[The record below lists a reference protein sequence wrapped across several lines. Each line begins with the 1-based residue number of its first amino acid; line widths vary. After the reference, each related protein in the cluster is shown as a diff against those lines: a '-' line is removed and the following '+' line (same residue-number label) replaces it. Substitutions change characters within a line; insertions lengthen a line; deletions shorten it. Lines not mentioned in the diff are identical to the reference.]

1 MSEGKSPGPAATA
14 PVRVLVVASAAD
26 ELVLRGGRRESTG
39 IYLSE
44 LTDPAAEMLKAG
56 FELTFATPGGRVPT
70 IDGASVSLMYF
81 AGSRAK
87 RNAAFQTYTRLL
99 EAGLGSPVPLEEIAG
114 DRERLAQ
121 FDGLFIPGGH
131 APLTDLLYRDALTG
145 DAPNDDLGA
154 LLAFFHETAR
164 PTGLICHAPL
174 ALGAAPESGG
184 RWIYDGY
191 RMTTF
196 RTLVDRLLEA
206 IPLGRRFRGRLPHYP
221 AELLTERGARVEH
234 TVLPMGRKVV
244 EDRELITGQDPFSG
258 PALGREFVAKVE
270 REKAA

>member
-1 MSEGKSPGPAATA
+1 MSETDRPETAGSSPA
-14 PVRVLVVASAAD
+14 RVLVLVSSAD

-44 LTDPAAEMLKAG
+44 LTDPTDEMLKAG
-56 FELTFATPGGRVPT
+56 FELTFTTPGGRVPT

-81 AGSRAK
+81 RGSRAR
-87 RNAAFQTYTRLL
+87 RNAAFRSYTRLL
-99 EAGLGSPVPLEEIAG
+99 EMGLGSPVPLEEIAT
-114 DRERLAQ
+114 DRDRLRQ

-131 APLTDLLYRDALTG
+131 APLTDLLYRDALSG
-145 DAPNDDLGA
+145 DEPNEDLGA
-154 LLAFFHETAR
+154 LLAFFHETSR

-174 ALGAAPESGG
+174 ALGSAPETGD
-184 RWIYDGY
+184 RWIYEGY

-206 IPLGRRFRGRLPHYP
+206 IPIGRRFRGRLPHYP
-221 AELLTERGARVEH
+221 AELLAGKGARVEH

-258 PALGREFVAKVE
+258 PALGRAFVAKVN
-270 REKAA
+270 RGQTG

>member
-1 MSEGKSPGPAATA
+1 MTATDHPEAARNHPT
-14 PVRVLVVASAAD
+14 RVLVLVSAAD

-44 LTDPAAEMLKAG
+44 LTDPVGEMLAAG
-56 FELTFATPGGRVPT
+56 FELTFTTPGGRVPT

-81 AGSRAK
+81 MGSRAK
-87 RNAAFQTYTRLL
+87 RNAAFRTWTRLL
-99 EAGLGSPVPLEEIAG
+99 EMGLGSPVPLEEIAA
-114 DRERLAQ
+114 DRERLEQ

-145 DAPNDDLGA
+145 DAPNEDLGA
-154 LLAFFHETAR
+154 LLAFFHETSR
-164 PTGLICHAPL
+164 PTGMICHAPL
-174 ALGAAPESGG
+174 ALGSAPERGG
-184 RWIYDGY
+184 RWIYEGY

-196 RTLVDRLLEA
+196 RTMVDRVLET
-206 IPLGRRFRGRLPHYP
+206 IPFGRRFRGRLPHYP
-221 AELLTERGARVEH
+221 AELLTGRGATVEH

-258 PALGREFVAKVE
+258 PALGREFVAKVR